1 MGVKRIWSWW
11 DGLMKNLL
19 VMSKLTKHSDDTDKG
34 SEGPPNEHT
43 NLISNGVENAGGDG
57 DNRCRGQWL
66 CYANPG
72 TEMLEQKVSIEAL
85 DGESE
90 IVSEFH
96 DIHRN

>member
-1 MGVKRIWSWW
+1 
-11 DGLMKNLL
+11 
-19 VMSKLTKHSDDTDKG
+19 MSKLTKHSDDTDKG
-34 SEGPPNEHT
+34 SEGPPNEHS

-57 DNRCRGQWL
+57 DDRCRGQWL

-90 IVSEFH
+90 IVSDSTLSTET
-96 DIHRN
+96 DASSKQSSVSKVL